1 LLSTSKSPVI
11 LLSGD
16 VHFAEMSEMVC
27 TNKSNMNGE
36 KHHRVLEFTSS
47 GLTHAWAGPLNWPKP
62 MPAPLLFRSFY
73 YLWAMIG
80 IHPWRV
86 HAYPGLNFGEIE
98 MSDDKHVIMR
108 AIGVDNETKFEMK
121 VKLNELIGGSSNGN
135 SNNDIICEPLHG
147 NPSNT
152 RIQLSN
158 FLFFGILI
166 IIFGSFS
173 IFLIRFVWKVV
184 YNICC
189 RSIYTKGKKE

>member
-1 LLSTSKSPVI
+1 MLSTSKSPVI

-16 VHFAEMSEMVC
+16 VHFAELSEMVC
-27 TNKSNMNGE
+27 TNKSNVNGE

-108 AIGVDNETKFEMK
+108 AIGVDNKTKT
-121 VKLNELIGGSSNGN
+121 LQ
-135 SNNDIICEPLHG
+135 NNQSQVQLDKINPLSYVHK
-147 NPSNT
+147 T
-152 RIQLSN
+152 KHTYIHRKQIH
-158 FLFFGILI
+158 IYI
-166 IIFGSFS
+166 YCFS
-173 IFLIRFVWKVV
+173 P
-184 YNICC
+184 
-189 RSIYTKGKKE
+189 

>member
-1 LLSTSKSPVI
+1 
-11 LLSGD
+11 
-16 VHFAEMSEMVC
+16 
-27 TNKSNMNGE
+27 MNGE

-108 AIGVDNETKFEMK
+108 AIGVDNKTKFEIADHHKLCNYPRYFFRLISNIKFGALETAEEQMK
-121 VKLNELIGGSSNGN
+121 LQK
-135 SNNDIICEPLHG
+135 
-147 NPSNT
+147 
-152 RIQLSN
+152 
-158 FLFFGILI
+158 
-166 IIFGSFS
+166 
-173 IFLIRFVWKVV
+173 
-184 YNICC
+184 
-189 RSIYTKGKKE
+189 